1 MFPYVSDITKTT
13 TTEDGI
19 KFNNGKSI
27 HISSYFRGYQRV
39 NNSEYEYWWTTTE
52 GCNNPSSVFSLQSFV
67 NNAKIIDGSYVD
79 YVFNSMFSNKQ
90 PESYYETNEYITKRD
105 IVYDNLTFIWGDADN
120 GGLCCFKDSRYEN
133 KLSFL
138 MINGFFNW
146 SDGVNLRYGYYTI
159 SGGSAIDTSFWDM
172 SRVQF
177 RYVATDKPD
186 RLDQFVALMC
196 YPSRTS
202 ATTVTVAGLTMS
214 PIYQYTVYSALAD
227 YNQLGTLPTDWYES
241 DLGNDPISCFAVPTE
256 TVQTMYDP
264 NHTDLQLLNDGYLKM
279 KGNPYA
285 DAQIDDSTNPYYD
298 TGFNDQGG
306 GQASLDN
313 NTDTSNPEDCDIDNN
328 PIDVCNS
335 NLVLMYNPTPAE
347 ISSFNDFLYSGITD
361 SIANTLKKL
370 TSDPLQY
377 IVSLGLVHFTPPTS
391 VKTPITFGGIDT
403 GVSAYRISKQMKSFD
418 FGYIDIKNEFKSFV
432 DFNGRASIYLPYIGY
447 RELDLNEL
455 RGSRIRLKY
464 NVDMLTGSC
473 IAYLHISRDSRGS
486 GDCKIYNNMYFYEG
500 NCLLQVP
507 MFATDNRGAIQSLLS
522 VAGAGVSLA
531 TGNPLGFATG
541 VTEAVTQQKVA
552 VGRAGTIG
560 SNYGYMS
567 GQEAFIVIERPIMQV
582 PYNFGAFEGWTSN
595 IYEKVSNLQG
605 YTEIDEDTIW
615 SDNFGHAT
623 AEECDMI
630 KTIMNGGVYL

>member
-1 MFPYVSDITKTT
+1 MFPYVSDTTKTT
-13 TTEDGI
+13 SYEDGI
-19 KFNNGKSI
+19 KFNNGKTV
-27 HISSYFRGYQRV
+27 HIASYFNGYQRV
-39 NNSEYEYWWTTTE
+39 TDAENEIWWTNTK
-52 GCNNPSSVFSLQSFV
+52 GVNNPSDVFSLEGFSQS
-67 NNAKIIDGSYVD
+67 AKILNGDDVEYVL
-79 YVFNSMFSNKQ
+79 NNMQTNKQ
-90 PESYYETNEYITKRD
+90 PESYYLSEEYITKKE
-105 IVYDNLTFIWGDADN
+105 VVEAGLTFVWGNFDD
-120 GGLCCFKDSRYEN
+120 GGLACYRDSRYSN
-133 KLSFL
+133 NLSFV
-138 MINGFFNW
+138 MINGFYQW
-146 SDGVNLRYGYYTI
+146 TDGESLRYGYFTVTRA
-159 SGGSAIDTSFWDM
+159 GIDTSFWDM

-177 RYVATDKPD
+177 RYDAGA
-186 RLDQFVALMC
+186 RLSRPNQFCAFMC
-196 YPSRTS
+196 YPSKTTADEVTI
-202 ATTVTVAGLTMS
+202 ATLRFDPYRYDVLT
-214 PIYQYTVYSALAD
+214 ALAD
-227 YNQLGTLPTDWYES
+227 FGQLADLPTDYYEN
-241 DLGNDPISCFAVPTE
+241 DLSTVGDPFTCFDVPTGE
-256 TVQTMYDP
+256 THYMFDD
-264 NHTDLQLLNDGYLKM
+264 NKTDTQLAIEGYEKLS
-279 KGNPYA
+279 GNPYA

-313 NTDTSNPEDCDIDNN
+313 NTDTSEPEDCDIDNN
-328 PIDVCNS
+328 PVDVCSS

-347 ISSFNDFLYSGITD
+347 ISSFNNFLYSGITD

-391 VKTPITFGGIDT
+391 VTSPITFGGIDT
-403 GVSAYRISKQMKSFD
+403 GVTAKRISKQMKSFD

-464 NVDMLTGSC
+464 NIDMLTGSC
-473 IAYLHISRDSRGS
+473 IAYLHISRNSRGN

-595 IYEKVSNLQG
+595 IYEKISNLKG
-605 YTEIDEDTIW
+605 YTEIDPDTIW